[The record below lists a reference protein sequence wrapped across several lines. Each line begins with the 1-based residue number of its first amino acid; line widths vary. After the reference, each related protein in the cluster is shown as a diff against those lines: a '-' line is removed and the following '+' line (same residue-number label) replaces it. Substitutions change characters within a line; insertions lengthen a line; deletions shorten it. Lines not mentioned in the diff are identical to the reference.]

1 MEEKKRIDIDALAG
15 ERWFAKET
23 SIIEDMCDL
32 WGDWG
37 VCSEVDPLRDVL
49 MRRPGA
55 EMEKFD
61 W

>member
-49 MRRPGA
+49 MRRP
-55 EMEKFD
+55 
-61 W
+61 